1 MPDKIFSNPRLA
13 AIYDHFDGPRTDLLH
28 YLSIAKEL
36 GSKSIVDIG
45 CGTGSFA
52 CKLAEEGYSVT
63 AVDPADAS
71 LNIARSKL
79 SAENVNWILGDA
91 TSLGTS
97 MADTAFMT
105 GNVAQV
111 FVSDDAWH
119 RSLTS
124 IHNALCMGGHFVF
137 EVRDPSR
144 EDWKNWTKENTFTR
158 LEIPNIGPVEGWCEL
173 LDVSSD
179 LVKFRWTYLFA
190 SDGAIVTSLSTLRFR
205 DYDAIVSSL
214 KRSGFVVDSVRDAAD
229 RPGKE
234 FVFVCSKL

>member
-13 AIYDHFDGPRTDLLH
+13 AIYDHFDGSRTALLH

-52 CKLAEEGYSVT
+52 CKLAAEGYSVT

-71 LNIARSKL
+71 LNIARSKP

-97 MADTAFMT
+97 MADIAFMT

-124 IHNALCMGGHFVF
+124 IHNALCKGGHFVF
-137 EVRDPSR
+137 EVRDPTQK
-144 EDWKNWTKENTFTR
+144 DWENWTREKTFRR
-158 LEIPNIGPVEGWCEL
+158 LDIPNVDSVEGWCDL
-173 LDVSSD
+173 LDVSRD
-179 LVKFRWTYLFA
+179 LVTFRWNYIFA
-190 SDGAIVTSLSTLRFR
+190 SDDAIVTSISTLRFR

-214 KRSGFVVDSVRDAAD
+214 KKSGFVIESVQDAPD